1 MMKQIRQANITE
13 EQIKEENK
21 AIIQNSKSKNNE
33 WEAKKKE
40 TREKNMKQL
49 KEVETGEGKKVKI
62 LDIIHSEEESVES
75 EKNKKQEINKKSN
88 NENNIKEEDEENKK
102 DSSSK
107 NKITE

>member
-1 MMKQIRQANITE
+1 MKQIRQANITE

-21 AIIQNSKSKNNE
+21 AIIQNSKSKNYE

-88 NENNIKEEDEENKK
+88 NENNIKEEDEDNKK
-102 DSSSK
+102 DPSSK